1 MRAYHSMNAMCKCRF
16 TIDIVN
22 NVSKLAL
29 LLHKCYNMNTLL
41 LYYSIVL
48 LHSNIVFQKCIE
60 TFFFQIYLVEYYDVE
75 TDTLLTYFNVPI
87 IWLVRFWN
95 EESFLNHP

>member
-1 MRAYHSMNAMCKCRF
+1 MNI
-16 TIDIVN
+16 T
-22 NVSKLAL
+22 
-29 LLHKCYNMNTLL
+29 
-41 LYYSIVL
+41 
-48 LHSNIVFQKCIE
+48 IE
-60 TFFFQIYLVEYYDVE
+60 TFQYCVLNVLKPFFRYTYIVEYYDVE

>member
-29 LLHKCYNMNTLL
+29 LLHKCYNMNTIL
-41 LYYSIVL
+41 LYYS
-48 LHSNIVFQKCIE
+48 SSTTTTFQYCISKM
-60 TFFFQIYLVEYYDVE
+60 Y
-75 TDTLLTYFNVPI
+75 
-87 IWLVRFWN
+87 
-95 EESFLNHP
+95 

>member
-29 LLHKCYNMNTLL
+29 LLHKCYNMNTIL
-41 LYYSIVL
+41 LYTIVVVL

-60 TFFFQIYLVEYYDVE
+60 TFFFPDI
-75 TDTLLTYFNVPI
+75 P
-87 IWLVRFWN
+87 
-95 EESFLNHP
+95 S

>member
-1 MRAYHSMNAMCKCRF
+1 MHAYHSMNAMCKCRF

-60 TFFFQIYLVEYYDVE
+60 TFFFQI
-75 TDTLLTYFNVPI
+75 P
-87 IWLVRFWN
+87 
-95 EESFLNHP
+95 S

>member
-29 LLHKCYNMNTLL
+29 LLHKCYNMNTIL
-41 LYYSIVL
+41 LYTIVVVL

-60 TFFFQIYLVEYYDVE
+60 TFFFRY
-75 TDTLLTYFNVPI
+75 T
-87 IWLVRFWN
+87 
-95 EESFLNHP
+95 

>member
-1 MRAYHSMNAMCKCRF
+1 MNAMCKCRF

-29 LLHKCYNMNTLL
+29 LLHKCYMNTLL

-60 TFFFQIYLVEYYDVE
+60 TFFFRYLVEYYDVE

>member
-29 LLHKCYNMNTLL
+29 LLHKCYNMNTIL
-41 LYYSIVL
+41 LYTIVVVL

-60 TFFFQIYLVEYYDVE
+60 TFFFSDI
-75 TDTLLTYFNVPI
+75 P
-87 IWLVRFWN
+87 
-95 EESFLNHP
+95 S